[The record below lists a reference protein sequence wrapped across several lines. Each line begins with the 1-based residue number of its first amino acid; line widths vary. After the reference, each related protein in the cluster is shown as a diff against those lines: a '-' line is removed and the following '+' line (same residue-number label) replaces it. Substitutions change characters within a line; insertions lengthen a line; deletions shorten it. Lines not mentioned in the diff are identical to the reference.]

1 MTNTFVINWIG
12 PFSSVD
18 QLKSWEKSYNQAF
31 DYNFYIVTGKQ
42 KSKKEIT
49 KYCGITNSQKGYVY
63 SRFNDKIHKVHK
75 LCNEINIWIGCLTDK
90 RLRVR
95 ENIELCET
103 MIISYWQPEENIKKK
118 AYYPASPV
126 VMINR
131 WFDINENLRVRSIYP
146 AQKLSDVIIYD
157 ELNKGIFGAESLKK
171 LVSVE

>member
-1 MTNTFVINWIG
+1 
-12 PFSSVD
+12 
-18 QLKSWEKSYNQAF
+18 
-31 DYNFYIVTGKQ
+31 
-42 KSKKEIT
+42 
-49 KYCGITNSQKGYVY
+49 VY
-63 SRFNDKIHKVHK
+63 SRFNDKTHKVHK